1 MKVLTFSTLYPNAAR
16 PAHGVFVETRLRQ
29 LVASGQAEARV
40 LAPVPWFPFRQQL
53 YGDYARHARA
63 PRVERRQGIVVMHPR
78 YPVLPKVG
86 MSVAPLLLSRAVAP
100 TLERIH
106 RHFPFDLIDAH
117 YFYPDGVAAV
127 MLGKRA
133 RKPVVVT
140 ARGSDI
146 NLIAKHRLPRAMI
159 RWAARN
165 AAAVVTVSRALKDA
179 LVELGVPPEHVRVLR
194 NGVDTDLFK
203 PVEREAVRQRLG
215 MTRKTILSVGNLL
228 DFKGHGIVISA
239 LSLLPECE
247 LVVIGEGPD
256 RRRFHML
263 ARDSGVAERVRF
275 LGSIPQAELRQYYG
289 AADALVLGSSREGW
303 PNVLLEAMAC
313 GTPVIAS
320 DVGGVSEIVTAAEA
334 GIVLEERSAA
344 AVARAVGALLANPPD
359 RSATRRYAEQF
370 GWDATTRGQL
380 QLFRQILAAGA
391 EGASRDVRSLRR
403 PAF

>member
-1 MKVLTFSTLYPNAAR
+1 
-16 PAHGVFVETRLRQ
+16 
-29 LVASGQAEARV
+29 V
-40 LAPVPWFPFRQQL
+40 LAPVPWFPFRQQF

-63 PRVERRQGIVVMHPR
+63 PRAERRGGIAVMHPR

-86 MSVAPLLLSRAVAP
+86 MTVAPLLLSRAVAP
-100 TLERIH
+100 TVERIH

-146 NLIAKHRLPRAMI
+146 NLIAKYRLPRAMI

-165 AAAVVTVSRALKDA
+165 AAAVITVSRALKDA
-179 LVELGVPPEHVRVLR
+179 LVQLGVPPEHICVLR
-194 NGVDTDLFK
+194 NGVDLNLFK
-203 PVEREAVRQRLG
+203 PLEREAVREHLG
-215 MTRKTILSVGNLL
+215 MARKTIISVGNLL

-239 LSLLPECE
+239 LSLLPDCE

-256 RRRFHML
+256 RRDFEKL
-263 ARDSGVAERVRF
+263 ARDAGVGERVRF
-275 LGSIPQAELRQYYG
+275 LGSIPQAALGEYYG
-289 AADALVLGSSREGW
+289 AADALVLASSREGW

-313 GTPVIAS
+313 GTPVVATK
-320 DVGGVSEIVTAAEA
+320 VGGVPEIIAAPEA

-344 AVARAVGALLANPPD
+344 ALATALRGLLANPPQ

-370 GWDATTRGQL
+370 GWEATTKGQL
-380 QLFRQILAAGA
+380 QLFRQVLETSA
-391 EGASRDVRSLRR
+391 EGANHDVRHLRR